1 MRTPLTTLLLA
12 ALLFGAT
19 TSMPAHAEQP
29 LSYQETRQLGLAK
42 KDIDRWTY
50 ALNNEADDAFADPA
64 TVEKYTDFLGRAQEH
79 VDWFPNKTHPD
90 VVAFIASASTFEAAV
105 QARLGASGG
114 AQSDADRT
122 LVETIEKKL
131 VQVRGNV
138 NNRSDVEFA
147 NKDFLIVHDDLMQ
160 QVYYDLMS
168 FEDAEHPRVKEL
180 QTEYDGYASATKERK
195 AKRKEAVA
203 AVGGD
208 PAEIVQG
215 LVDKWYAIP
224 FKLVSDPSVERID
237 EWSETMAGY
246 VFSRESDL
254 AMLKKLESADM
265 DQKTRQRLLGM
276 QQKLEFMF
284 KTKLEENLDSTFRYL
299 DFQGAMAVE
308 AHDWFDD
315 KDPLTS
321 YGQRWFTIPRDY
333 NQRYAFM
340 ESAVVLLPA
349 IERADQ
355 RLARTDAPD
364 RQAQLAKATTGLEMF
379 ATKRQLALESIRMP
393 PHNGDAAGLAAAK
406 KVLAAEVARGAA
418 NEPLRISVLSSETGK
433 KSTWERDRDKIMQV
447 NWSWTDIFVITAE
460 KEDDGTFHMH
470 QYRIRKWNS
479 GYAVTL
485 NEWRRSERFDRGPIL
500 EENIH
505 K

>member
-1 MRTPLTTLLLA
+1 MRTSWTAVLLA
-12 ALLFGAT
+12 AFLFGAT
-19 TSMPAHAEQP
+19 ASVPAHAEQP

-50 ALNNEADDAFADPA
+50 ALNNESDEAFSEPA
-64 TVEKYTDFLGRAQEH
+64 TVEKYTDFMSRAQEH
-79 VDWFPNKTHPD
+79 IDWFPNKAHPD
-90 VVAFIASASTFEAAV
+90 VVAFISSANTFEAAV
-105 QARLGASGG
+105 KARLGASGG
-114 AQSDADRT
+114 AQSDADRA

-131 VQVRGNV
+131 VQIKANV
-138 NNRSDVEFA
+138 ERTSDTQFA
-147 NKDFLIVHDDLMQ
+147 SKDFLIVHDNLLE

-168 FEDAEHPRVKEL
+168 FEDADHPRVKEL
-180 QTEYDGYASATKERK
+180 QAEYDGFASATKERK
-195 AKRKEAVA
+195 AKRKEANA
-203 AVGGD
+203 ELGGD
-208 PAEIVQG
+208 PAALVQG

-224 FKLVSDPSVERID
+224 FPLTSDPTVERID
-237 EWSETMAGY
+237 AWSETMAGY

-254 AMLKKLESADM
+254 ELLKKLESAEVDE
-265 DQKTRQRLLGM
+265 KTKHRITGM
-276 QQKLEFMF
+276 QQKLQFMF
-284 KTKLEENLDSTFRYL
+284 KTKLEENLASTFRYL
-299 DFQGAMAVE
+299 DFQGKMAVE
-308 AHDWFDD
+308 AHDWFAD

-321 YGQRWFTIPRDY
+321 YGQRWFTMPRDY
-333 NQRYAFM
+333 TERYGYM
-340 ESAVVLLPA
+340 ERALILLPA

-364 RQAQLAKATTGLEMF
+364 RQAQLATSKTGLEMF

-393 PHNGDAAGLAAAK
+393 PHNGDAAALAAAK

-418 NEPLRISVLSSETGK
+418 SEPLRISVMSSENDK

-447 NWSWTDIFVITAE
+447 NWSWTDIFVMTTE
-460 KEDDGTFHMH
+460 KQGDGTFHMV